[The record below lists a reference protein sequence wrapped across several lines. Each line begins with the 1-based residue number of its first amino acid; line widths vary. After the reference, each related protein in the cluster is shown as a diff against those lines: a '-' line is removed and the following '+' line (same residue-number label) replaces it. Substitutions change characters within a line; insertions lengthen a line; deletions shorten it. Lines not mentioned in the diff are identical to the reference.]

1 MLIADDETAD
11 ALAEFDFVVG
21 EDSGSETDTT
31 VIEVED
37 NGEGLEEMDIHMPD
51 ESTTQGESKLLDM
64 LAINGLL

>member
-37 NGEGLEEMDIHMPD
+37 NSEGLEEMDIHMPD

-64 LAINGLL
+64 LAINGPL